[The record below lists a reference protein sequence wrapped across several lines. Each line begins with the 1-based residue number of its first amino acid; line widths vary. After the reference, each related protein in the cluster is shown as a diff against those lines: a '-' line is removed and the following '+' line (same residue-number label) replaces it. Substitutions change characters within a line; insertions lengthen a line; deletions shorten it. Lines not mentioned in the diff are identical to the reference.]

1 MIIFTGANLKN
12 EDLKTATISLDKK
25 VNDNKLHFAFV
36 GIKPILDSFKSEE
49 ILCTSSKCF

>member
-12 EDLKTATISLDKK
+12 ADLKTATISLDKK